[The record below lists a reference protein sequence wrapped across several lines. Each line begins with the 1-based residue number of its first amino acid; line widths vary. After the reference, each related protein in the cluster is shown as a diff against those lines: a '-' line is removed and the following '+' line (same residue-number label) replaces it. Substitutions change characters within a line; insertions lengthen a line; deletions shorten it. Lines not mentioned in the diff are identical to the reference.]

1 MMLPMFSV
9 LNLTFTF
16 LEISINLKSKLH
28 TDSVKTTVSCFHAL
42 LQWLRSTVID
52 YRNKA
57 YGAGIGPM
65 AELLGDR

>member
-1 MMLPMFSV
+1 MTLPVFSV

-16 LEISINLKSKLH
+16 PEIGINLKAKLH

-42 LQWLRSTVID
+42 LQWLSSTVID
-52 YRNKA
+52 SRNKA
-57 YGAGIGPM
+57 YGAGIGPK